1 MDDTEHEFRGD
12 EEASPATT
20 EEAVIEA
27 VIDNQADFSVAI
39 SELREIVQSLSDR
52 MNLLESDASNDDG
65 NGNGSNN
72 TPDDVPVSPGN
83 TEAETGAPNTS
94 GDGSVTKPNRVHP
107 YYRKIF

>member
-12 EEASPATT
+12 EEISPATT
-20 EEAVIEA
+20 EEAVIET
-27 VIDNQADFSVAI
+27 VIDNQADISVAI

-52 MNLLESDASNDDG
+52 MNLIESDASNDDG
-65 NGNGSNN
+65 NGNGSA
-72 TPDDVPVSPGN
+72 
-83 TEAETGAPNTS
+83 EAETDAPNAS